1 MYFIFIYKTYLLTAD
16 ADRSFITIKPIIQEF
31 RARENSSCVVVEP
44 II

>member
-16 ADRSFITIKPIIQEF
+16 TTIEPIIQEF
-31 RARENSSCVVVEP
+31 RTRANRSCGGIVVEP

>member
-16 ADRSFITIKPIIQEF
+16 TDRSFITIKPIIQEF
-31 RARENSSCVVVEP
+31 RARANRGSIVVEP